1 MQVRNKGEN
10 KLKTYDIAKKEK
22 DQQITHHNIEN
33 QRLKTKEEIFK
44 NHISSTV
51 STTFWKIS
59 LKS

>member
-1 MQVRNKGEN
+1 MQIRNKGEN

-51 STTFWKIS
+51 STTF
-59 LKS
+59 